1 MSIDQALKNL
11 ILLRIISNLAQP
23 DGAIN
28 STLSMNHSSSPS
40 HASRNSAR
48 HHPFGK
54 VREWHPTPLGL
65 EGMSDS
71 SHFRISVFQDG
82 IIRVQ
87 ASRFDRFETNPYSV
101 IEEAQPVNFTVA
113 AVENTVTLATSQISL
128 KIGLEDFNL
137 AFHDGEGSL
146 LNADDSLGT
155 SWIGTEVSTY
165 KQVQSNEKFI
175 GLGEKTGNLD
185 RFGRAYT
192 NWNTDYF
199 AYGIGDDPLYMSIPF
214 YIGVHDQG
222 AYGIF
227 FDNTHKTVFNF
238 GASTRRFVYFSAED
252 GDVDYY
258 FIHQPTVAE
267 IISSYTWLTGTM
279 QMPPKWALG
288 FQQCRYSYYPASEV
302 YTLAQTFRDKDM
314 PADVI
319 YLDIHHMEK
328 YKVFT
333 FDGEK
338 FSDPKTMIARL
349 KSQGFKVVVILDPGI
364 KTQPDYAPYEEGID
378 RALFV
383 KYPDGSDYEAQVWP
397 GWCAF
402 PDFTSEAARTWWA
415 EKMAFY
421 TDLGVDGFWT
431 DMNEP
436 ASWGQ
441 FTPNLIEFDFEG
453 EKAAHRKAR
462 NIYGMQMARSTQ
474 EGSLMQK
481 SRKRPFVLTR
491 AGFSGIQRYAA
502 AWTGDNVATD
512 EHMLAGVRL
521 VNSLGLSGVAFAG
534 YDVGG
539 FAGETTRALFARWMS
554 IAAFAPLYRAHS
566 MINSS
571 DSEPWAFGEEV
582 EEISRNYMK
591 LRYRLLPTLYSKFY
605 SSTLSG
611 LPLAESLAIQYSND
625 PLIYLSAFQNQYL
638 FCDSL
643 LIAPVKSSTEITKV
657 YLPAGEWYYLFS
669 DQKLL
674 GSQIV
679 HQDCPLNY
687 LPVYVKAGQIFAM
700 QSDVEYSDQSHD
712 GILRLHVYRGT
723 SGSTFLLYEDAGNGL
738 EYLAG
743 EFSRRKIHYDPS
755 SESLSFEAVEGNYPS
770 DFIKLKIYFHG
781 FSIDSVLFGQ
791 QILELKIENYSFLD
805 RLTEFDPLPELDHP
819 YFEIQ
824 DLRYLEID
832 NLYESFEIKG
842 LT

>member
-1 MSIDQALKNL
+1 MNNPS
-11 ILLRIISNLAQP
+11 SN
-23 DGAIN
+23 I
-28 STLSMNHSSSPS
+28 
-40 HASRNSAR
+40 SRNSAR
-48 HHPFGK
+48 HQQFGN
-54 VREWHPTPLGL
+54 VQEWHSTPSGL
-65 EGMSDS
+65 EGKSDTC
-71 SHFRISVFQDG
+71 HFRISVFQDG

-87 ASRFDRFETNPYSV
+87 ASRFNTFETNPYSV
-101 IEEAQPVNFTVA
+101 VADAIPVDFTLTEA
-113 AVENTVTLATSQISL
+113 ENQLTLATSKISTKL
-128 KIGLEDFNL
+128 NLADFNL
-137 AFHDGEGSL
+137 SFSDLEGKL
-146 LNADDSLGT
+146 LNVDDPLGT
-155 SWIGTEVSTY
+155 SWIGTEVTAY
-165 KQVQSNEKFI
+165 KQVRLNEKFI
-175 GLGEKTGNLD
+175 GLGEKTGPLD

-199 AYGIGDDPLYMSIPF
+199 GYGIGDDPLYMSIPF

-238 GASTRRFVYFSAED
+238 GASTNRFVYFSAED
-252 GDVDYY
+252 GDLDYY

-267 IISSYTWLTGTM
+267 IISSYAWLTGTM

-288 FQQCRYSYYPASEV
+288 FQQCRYSYYPDSEV
-302 YTLAQTFRDKDM
+302 FTLAQTFRDKDM

-338 FSDPKTMIARL
+338 FKDPKTMISRL
-349 KSQGFKVVVILDPGI
+349 KDKGFKVVVIMDPGI
-364 KTQPDYAPYEEGID
+364 KTQHGYTPYEDGIERD
-378 RALFV
+378 LFV
-383 KYPDGSDYEAQVWP
+383 KYPDGKVYEGQVWP

-402 PDFTSEAARTWWA
+402 PDFTKDKTRSWWA
-415 EKMAFY
+415 EKMSFY
-421 TDLGVDGFWT
+421 TNLGVDGFWT

-453 EKAAHRKAR
+453 EKASHRKAR
-462 NIYGMQMARSTQ
+462 NVYGMQMARSAQ
-474 EGSLMQK
+474 EGSSFQK
-481 SRKRPFVLTR
+481 PEKRPFVLTR
-491 AGFSGIQRYAA
+491 AGFSGVQRYAA
-502 AWTGDNVATD
+502 AWTGDNVATE

-582 EEISRNYMK
+582 EEISKNYMK

-625 PLIYLSAFQNQYL
+625 PFIYFSAFQNQYL

-643 LIAPVKSSTEITKV
+643 LIAPEKSSTKITKV
-657 YLPAGEWYYLFS
+657 YLPVGEWFYLFS
-669 DQKLL
+669 DQKLI
-674 GSQIV
+674 GGQV
-679 HQDCPLNY
+679 VYQDCPLNY
-687 LPVYVKAGQIFAM
+687 LPVYVKAGQILAM
-700 QSDVEYSDQSHD
+700 QSDVEFSDQPHD
-712 GILRLHVYRGT
+712 GILRLHVYRGA
-723 SGSTFLLYEDAGNGL
+723 SGSTFLHYEDAGDGL
-738 EYLAG
+738 EYLSG
-743 EFSRRKIHYDPS
+743 EFSKRKIHYDPL
-755 SESLSFEAVEGNYPS
+755 SESLVFEAAEGSYPT
-770 DFIKLKIYFHG
+770 DFDKLKIYLHG
-781 FSIDSVLFGQ
+781 FSIDSVLVDEK
-791 QILELKIENYSFLD
+791 ILDLKTEDYGFLS

-819 YFEIQ
+819 YFEIKN
-824 DLRYLEID
+824 LVYFEID
-832 NLYESFEIKG
+832 HRSESFQIKG
-842 LT
+842 LK